1 MGSRIH
7 IDRVIPTFPINYFGS
22 LLYYKELVKYDHVL
36 FEINETFPKQT
47 YRNRC
52 DILSANG
59 IISLTVPVNKP
70 NGSKST
76 TSDILLDDSKRWRE
90 THWRSIRSAY
100 SSAPFFEH
108 YGPEFED
115 LLFTEHETL
124 VGLSVELS
132 KLILE
137 LLEFPIKIELNSD
150 FSIQNDFDVL
160 CRKQTG
166 KEFEKAPYIQVFP
179 SEKSFYPAI
188 SILDALFCEGP
199 LARKL
204 LTSK

>member
-108 YGPEFED
+108 YGPEIED
-115 LLFTEHETL
+115 LLFSEQETL
-124 VGLSVELS
+124 VGLSVDLS
-132 KLILE
+132 MLILE

-160 CRKQTG
+160 SRKQTG

-199 LARKL
+199 LAHKL

>member
-7 IDRVIPTFPINYFGS
+7 LDRVIPTFPINYFGS
-22 LLYYKELVKYDHVL
+22 LLYYKELVKHDHVF

-70 NGSKST
+70 NGSMSI

-108 YGPEFED
+108 YGPEIED
-115 LLFTEHETL
+115 LIFSKHETL
-124 VGLSVELS
+124 VALSVELS
-132 KLILE
+132 QLILE

-166 KEFEKAPYIQVFP
+166 KKFEKAPYIQVFP
-179 SEKSFYPAI
+179 SEKSFYPST

-199 LARKL
+199 LARQL

>member
-1 MGSRIH
+1 M
-7 IDRVIPTFPINYFGS
+7 
-22 LLYYKELVKYDHVL
+22 
-36 FEINETFPKQT
+36 
-47 YRNRC
+47 
-52 DILSANG
+52 
-59 IISLTVPVNKP
+59 
-70 NGSKST
+70 
-76 TSDILLDDSKRWRE
+76 
-90 THWRSIRSAY
+90 
-100 SSAPFFEH
+100 
-108 YGPEFED
+108 
-115 LLFTEHETL
+115 
-124 VGLSVELS
+124 VGLSVDLS
-132 KLILE
+132 MLILE

>member
-7 IDRVIPTFPINYFGS
+7 TDRVIPTFPINYFGS
-22 LLYYKELVKYDHVL
+22 LLFYKELVKYDHVL

-52 DILSANG
+52 NILSANG

-108 YGPEFED
+108 YGPEIED
-115 LLFTEHETL
+115 LLFSEQETL
-124 VGLSVELS
+124 VGLSVDLS
-132 KLILE
+132 MLILE

-150 FSIQNDFDVL
+150 FSIQNDFDVI

-179 SEKSFYPAI
+179 SEKSFYHAI

-204 LTSK
+204 LTPK